1 MFMARKHLVYVI
13 HAWNEIAA
21 DKRFETLLH
30 RLNDLKQQVLQM
42 PQRRAERMDAMLAEA
57 AKLQRYKFLDQ
68 IPLDKAALPKVSRQE
83 ISMLAAFDID
93 SAAEVLAYSEKMNGL
108 VSEPA
113 RVQILAWANACSR
126 RFVFDPS
133 QGTDP
138 VDVQQVELVLQH
150 EQDSL
155 LEEMRV
161 GQEELE
167 RLASELSEA
176 RKKRERDL
184 EAARKAVANSTQE
197 HAP

>member
-1 MFMARKHLVYVI
+1 
-13 HAWNEIAA
+13 
-21 DKRFETLLH
+21 
-30 RLNDLKQQVLQM
+30 
-42 PQRRAERMDAMLAEA
+42 
-57 AKLQRYKFLDQ
+57 
-68 IPLDKAALPKVSRQE
+68 
-83 ISMLAAFDID
+83 MLAAFDID

-155 LEEMRV
+155 LDEMRV